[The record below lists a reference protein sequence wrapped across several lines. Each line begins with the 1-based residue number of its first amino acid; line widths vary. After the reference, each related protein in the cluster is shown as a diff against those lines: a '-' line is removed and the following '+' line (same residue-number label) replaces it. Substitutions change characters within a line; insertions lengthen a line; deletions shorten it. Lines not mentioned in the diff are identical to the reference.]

1 MIGARRRRIPF
12 PEERRPLLFAHRGL
26 SSTHPENTLASFR
39 AAREAGVPGV
49 ELDVHLTRDGHLAV
63 IHDDTTAR
71 VAHGGQPPLMIEH
84 SDWKDL
90 AALDVGSW
98 KGPGFAGERIPLL
111 REVFEELGD
120 AVYYDVELKWG
131 RLRGNGLE
139 AAVIGAI
146 RDAGLAERCAL
157 SSFNP
162 FVASR
167 CRALAREM
175 PVALI
180 WSDTADLPKPL
191 RHGGGRW
198 IARPDYLKPHRAEA
212 LRLLSR
218 GAGNRSAGSR
228 RGGSRVPVAA
238 WTVDDP
244 QEARRLVDLGCDA
257 LISNTPAGLDPA
269 WRSGL
274 ALLR

>member
-39 AAREAGVPGV
+39 AARDAGVPGV
-49 ELDVHLTRDGHLAV
+49 ELDVHLTRDGKLAV

-71 VAHGGQPPLMIEH
+71 VAPGGHPPLRIHE

-98 KGPGFAGERIPLL
+98 KGAGFAGEKIPLL
-111 REVFEELGD
+111 RDVFEELGD

-131 RLRGNGLE
+131 RLRGNGME
-139 AAVIGAI
+139 ASVIGAI

-162 FVASR
+162 LVASR
-167 CRALAREM
+167 CRALAGEM

-198 IARPDYLKPHRAEA
+198 VAWPDYLKPHRAEA
-212 LRLLSR
+212 LRVLSR
-218 GAGNRSAGSR
+218 GAGSDRKAA
-228 RGGSRVPVAA
+228 RVPVAV

-257 LISNTPAGLDPA
+257 LISNAPVGLDPA
-269 WRSGL
+269 WRSGRP
-274 ALLR
+274 LLR